1 MVKRV
6 DNSLLV
12 VKRGTVYYTS
22 RDTILY
28 AFGIG
33 CSPGGDDDEKEIR
46 YLYEHQVQ
54 FSVFPTFPLTLL
66 FRVPVP
72 TFDKHEQ
79 VVQEYNDD
87 PSSLLYMF
95 GMPRFPPPSMFH
107 PSSSSRRRRDD
118 FSTSTSNVPRKNASS
133 PSPDMIHLGQKL
145 WIQGKIPNGCTS
157 PVKVD
162 IESRLLSVR
171 PYQQKGVITVT
182 ESKFYEACDKNK
194 KRLFATSQM
203 IVLFFLS
210 TTGSAVT
217 CDGFS
222 SPSTFPYVQ
231 IPKRVLEEL
240 KLKQEKTF
248 VKRYFISSNQALLY
262 RLSGDTNRIHVEG
275 TSGEFFPTKGP
286 ILHGLCTLGYATR
299 AVLST
304 FANSDDDEECNY
316 IDCRF
321 TLPLSVGEDIEVR
334 MWQVE
339 ESMMQGVLLM
349 PEVGSTDTRLV
360 AFQVISIKTGQVVV
374 DGGMAGITRRKGD
387 LSSQCGNG
395 EKLTLQRNSKL

>member
-1 MVKRV
+1 M
-6 DNSLLV
+6 
-12 VKRGTVYYTS
+12 YYTS

-33 CSPGGDDDEKEIR
+33 CSSAGDDDEKEIK

-79 VVQEYNDD
+79 VVEEYNDD
-87 PSSLLYMF
+87 QSSLLYMF
-95 GMPRFPPPSMFH
+95 GMPQFPPPSMFH
-107 PSSSSRRRRDD
+107 PSSRRRDD
-118 FSTSTSNVPRKNASS
+118 FSTSTNAPKKNASS
-133 PSPDMIHLGQKL
+133 PSPDMIHLGQKM
-145 WIQGKIPNGCTS
+145 WIQGKIPNGCAS

-162 IESRLLSVR
+162 IESRLLSIR
-171 PYQQKGVITVT
+171 PHQQEGAIAVT
-182 ESKFYEACDKNK
+182 ESKFYEACHKNK

-203 IVLFFLS
+203 IVLFLS
-210 TTGSAVT
+210 TSGGSVT

-222 SPSTFPYVQ
+222 SPSTFPRVQ

-240 KLKQEKTF
+240 KLKQEKPF

-275 TSGEFFPTKGP
+275 SSGGFFPTKGP

-304 FANSDDDEECNY
+304 FANSDEEECNY

-339 ESMMQGVLLM
+339 ESMMQGVLI
-349 PEVGSTDTRLV
+349 PEVGSTRLV
-360 AFQVISIKTGQVVV
+360 LFQVISVKTGQVVL
-374 DGGMAGITRRKGD
+374 DGGIAGISRRKGD
-387 LSSQCGNG
+387 PSSQCGNG